1 MCIYSS
7 AWRFCI
13 GAAGRVFIGFFLA
26 LRAAGVKASLRE
38 YLTLQEAMQAGL
50 GDYDVDTFYFLA
62 RATLVKD
69 EKFIDK
75 FDKVF
80 AESFKGILQPK
91 PEAVPGIEA
100 QELPE
105 EWLKLL
111 AEKVLTD
118 EEKAEIE
125 AMGGFEKLM
134 ETLRKRLEE
143 QQGRHEGGSKW
154 IGTAGTS
161 PFGANGY
168 NPEGVRIGQQTGRN
182 RSAVKVWDKREF
194 KNLAADVEL
203 GTRNMKVALRRLR
216 RFAREGAAEELDL
229 PGTIG
234 STARNAGFLDLKM
247 VPERHNAVK
256 LLLLLDIGGSMDDH
270 IAISEQLFSAAKGEF
285 KHLVHMYFHN
295 CPYETLWSDARFRA
309 ADAVPTNDVLNKYD
323 ASWKV
328 IFIGD
333 AAMSPYELIQP
344 GGGISSWNAETGQ
357 DWLRRLITAFPKSIW
372 INPVAEKHWNF
383 TQTTKIIRDMF
394 ENRMYG
400 LTLEGLDAAMHRL
413 MH

>member
-1 MCIYSS
+1 M
-7 AWRFCI
+7 
-13 GAAGRVFIGFFLA
+13 FIGFFLA

-50 GDYDVDTFYFLA
+50 GDYDIDTFYFLA

-69 EKFIDK
+69 ERFIDK
-75 FDKVF
+75 FDRVF
-80 AESFKGILQPK
+80 AASFKGVLQPK
-91 PEAVPGIEA
+91 PVSPDGVEV

-105 EWLKLL
+105 EWLRLI
-111 AEKVLTD
+111 AEKTLTE

-134 ETLRKRLEE
+134 ETLRQRLEE
-143 QQGRHEGGSKW
+143 QKGRHQGGSKW

-168 NPEGVRIGQQTGRN
+168 HPEGVRIGQHKSRN

-194 KNLAADVEL
+194 KNLAGDVEL

-216 RFAREGAAEELDL
+216 RFAREGAAELLDL

-234 STARNAGFLDLKM
+234 STARNAGYLDLKM
-247 VPERHNAVK
+247 MPERHNAVK

-270 IAISEQLFSAAKGEF
+270 VALCEKLFTAAKSEF
-285 KHLVHMYFHN
+285 KYMVHLYFHN
-295 CPYETLWSDARFRA
+295 CPYETLYQNARMRT
-309 ADAVPTNDVLNKYD
+309 ADGIATADVLNKYD
-323 ASWKV
+323 HNWKLILV
-328 IFIGD
+328 GD

-344 GGGISSWNAETGQ
+344 GGAVGHWNPEAGQ
-357 DWLRRLITAFPKSIW
+357 TWLLRMLQQYPKAVW
-372 INPVAEKHWNF
+372 INPTPATHWHHS
-383 TQTTKIIRDMF
+383 QSTKIIRELFEERMF
-394 ENRMYG
+394 G
-400 LTLEGLDAAMHRL
+400 LTLEGLDAAMQSL
-413 MH
+413 MR